1 MRAHG
6 EQAML
11 LLYSSLPSP
20 DGLISTMH
28 GEDGEFFGSTRDK
41 GGNSNAILPMT
52 TVASVPPFH
61 SGGTPAERQAS
72 GAAGS
77 RRRAQRGV
85 GCTPSP
91 SGRNTA
97 RMTLGG
103 EFPTLALSL

>member
-11 LLYSSLPSP
+11 LMHGSLPSP

-52 TVASVPPFH
+52 TVACVPPFH
-61 SGGTPAERQAS
+61 SGGTHAERQVSAAPGSGS
-72 GAAGS
+72 GADAGG
-77 RRRAQRGV
+77 RRLHTLVRRCLYVTCLVAGV
-85 GCTPSP
+85 S
-91 SGRNTA
+91 
-97 RMTLGG
+97 
-103 EFPTLALSL
+103 